1 MDSPSATWEISR
13 LRDGKQLRRAVVSA
27 FTLIEL
33 LVAMAVSLLLL
44 LVMLSEVVG
53 FASAKWRTVS
63 DKSKSFEDARVAFD
77 TITRSLS
84 QAMLGTYLE
93 YYDANGVPFPLASN
107 TSATNSLVSAFRPA
121 AYGRFSYLHFVA
133 AANLVPGQKTHAV
146 FFQSPLDFSGTG
158 SAGEILSRLNAVGYY
173 IEYANDSADRP
184 PEFAAGSKKKYR
196 LMQTLQRTQNLEVFS
211 GTSRAWIDAA
221 VSQSRLLAENV
232 ICLIVWPKK
241 PDEEGA
247 VTGANL
253 IAPNYTYDTRG
264 STWSSVTTGSRQP
277 IQMHQLP
284 PTVRLLMVAIEESSA
299 ARLDGTENFTAGLF
313 TNPANYQSDLDTLE
327 TNLRNAHMGYRI
339 FQSDVPIRAAKWSE

>member
-1 MDSPSATWEISR
+1 M
-13 LRDGKQLRRAVVSA
+13 LRRAVVSA

-33 LVAMAVSLLLL
+33 LVAMAVSLLLF
-44 LVMLSEVVG
+44 VMLSEVVG
-53 FASAKWRTVS
+53 FTSTKWRTVS
-63 DKSKSFEDARVAFD
+63 DKSKSFEDARVAFE

-93 YYDANGVPFPLASN
+93 YYDENGIPFPEAAN
-107 TSATNSLVSAFRPA
+107 TSATNSLASAFSPA
-121 AYGRFSYLHFVA
+121 AYGRYSYLHFVA
-133 AANLVPGQKTHAV
+133 DGNLVPGQKTHAL
-146 FFQSPLDFSGTG
+146 FFQSPLDYSGTG
-158 SAGEILSRLNAVGYY
+158 GAGEAVGRLNAVGYY
-173 IEYANDSADRP
+173 IEYTNDSADRP
-184 PEFAAGSKKKYR
+184 PEFAAASKDKYR

-211 GTSRAWIDAA
+211 GTNRAWIGAA

-264 STWSSVTTGSRQP
+264 STWSSVTTGSQP
-277 IQMHQLP
+277 VQMHQLP
-284 PTVRLLMVAIEESSA
+284 PTVRVLMVALEESSA

-327 TNLRNAHMGYRI
+327 TNLRAQHLGYRI